1 VFAFYS
7 TAAGHVPISTRKS
20 ITKSINSEFSAS
32 DKNKMVTSARIEM
45 TISKL
50 EINFQL
56 LGLWFGSHVEL
67 ICLEK
72 KLA

>member
-1 VFAFYS
+1 
-7 TAAGHVPISTRKS
+7 
-20 ITKSINSEFSAS
+20 
-32 DKNKMVTSARIEM
+32 MVTSARIEM